1 MSDYDDSNIF
11 ARILRG
17 EIPCEKIYE
26 SEHSLA
32 FYDIQ
37 PQAKTHAL
45 VIPKGKYVSFADF
58 SQRAAAAEIAAY
70 MRDIGETARLL
81 GLEEGGYRLLSN
93 HGENARQEV
102 PHLHIHICGGERL
115 GPLLPPR
122 K

>member
-58 SQRAAAAEIAAY
+58 SRRAAAEEIAAY

-81 GLEEGGYRLLSN
+81 GLEKGGYRLLSN

>member
-45 VIPKGKYVSFADF
+45 VIPKGNYVSFADF
-58 SQRAAAAEIAAY
+58 SQRAAAEEIAAY

-102 PHLHIHICGGERL
+102 PHLHIHICGGELL

>member
-58 SQRAAAAEIAAY
+58 SQRAAAEEIAAY
-70 MRDIGETARLL
+70 IRDIGETARLL

-102 PHLHIHICGGERL
+102 PHLHIHICGGELL
-115 GPLLPPR
+115 GPLLSPR

>member
-58 SQRAAAAEIAAY
+58 SQRAAAEEIAAY
-70 MRDIGETARLL
+70 IRDIGETARLL

>member
-58 SQRAAAAEIAAY
+58 SQRAAAEEIAAY

-102 PHLHIHICGGERL
+102 PHLHIHICGGELL

>member
-45 VIPKGKYVSFADF
+45 VIPKGNYVSFADF
-58 SQRAAAAEIAAY
+58 SQRAAAEEIAAY

-102 PHLHIHICGGERL
+102 PHLHIHICGGELL

-122 K
+122 

>member
-26 SEHSLA
+26 SEYSLA

-58 SQRAAAAEIAAY
+58 SQRAAAEEIAAY
-70 MRDIGETARLL
+70 IRDIGETARLL

-102 PHLHIHICGGERL
+102 PHLHIHICGGELL

>member
-26 SEHSLA
+26 SEYSLA

-58 SQRAAAAEIAAY
+58 SQRAAAEEIAAY

-115 GPLLPPR
+115 GPLLPSR
-122 K
+122 